1 MRILTLG
8 SEREVARASARMIAA
23 AATANPELVLGLPTG
38 RTVLPFYDAL
48 ADLHRAGDLDLRHAR
63 SFNLDELLLPPGHSK
78 SFRAYMEA
86 HAWGRIGLDPAGCSI
101 PDSTAADPALEC
113 ARYEAELAAA
123 GGLDVAVLGV
133 GADGH
138 VAYNLPGTQRA
149 EAHVVELP
157 DSVAESLGIAPAK
170 RPLRALTLGLGALV
184 SARRVMLL
192 ATTAEKARAV
202 RALVDGPED
211 SRWPCTAL
219 REHPEL
225 DVLLTPEV
233 GGERA

>member
-1 MRILTLG
+1 VRILTLR
-8 SEREVARASARMIAA
+8 SEREVARAAARMIAA
-23 AATANPELVLGLPTG
+23 AAAANPELVLGLPTG
-38 RTVLPFYDAL
+38 RTVLPFYGAL
-48 ADLHRAGDLDLRHAR
+48 ADLHRAGELDLRHAR
-63 SFNLDELLLPPGHSK
+63 SFNLDELLLPPGHPQ

-86 HAWGRIGLDPAGCSI
+86 LVWDRIGLDRARCSI
-101 PDSTAADPALEC
+101 PDPSADPASEC

-138 VAYNLPGTQRA
+138 VAYNLPGTPHA

-157 DSVAESLGIAPAK
+157 DAVAEALGIAPAD
-170 RPLRALTLGLGALV
+170 RPLRAITLGLGALV
-184 SARRVMLL
+184 SARRVLLL

-211 SRWPCTAL
+211 PLWPCTAL
-219 REHPEL
+219 RAHPQL
-225 DVLLTPEV
+225 DVVLT
-233 GGERA
+233 AAAA